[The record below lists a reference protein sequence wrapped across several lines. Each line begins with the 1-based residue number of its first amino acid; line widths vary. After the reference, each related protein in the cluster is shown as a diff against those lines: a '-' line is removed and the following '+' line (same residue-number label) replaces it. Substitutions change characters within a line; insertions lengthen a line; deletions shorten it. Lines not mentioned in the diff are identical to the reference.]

1 MQEYYSTKEAAEITG
16 ASRQI
21 IRVYTDTYKR
31 FFSSEGAPA
40 AGMPRKFTPDDLK
53 LIRYIYESTTSGIGH
68 NETIERL
75 TAGAL
80 ADFAWQPPE
89 TSATIDSGERF
100 AQSADEST
108 TDLVPVASLR
118 AAQAL
123 MEDARRREAEQA
135 AQVAALAEQVQSL
148 TLELGKAQGELAAVK
163 ANRYRAPKWVR
174 AIFGGRESE

>member
-1 MQEYYSTKEAAEITG
+1 MQTYYSTKEAAELTG

-21 IRVYTDTYKR
+21 IRTYTATYAR
-31 FFSSEGAPA
+31 YFSSEGAPA

-68 NETIERL
+68 SETIERL
-75 TAGAL
+75 AAGAL
-80 ADFAWQPPE
+80 TDFPWQPPE
-89 TSATIDSGERF
+89 TSPIIDSGERF
-100 AQSADEST
+100 AHSADESA
-108 TDLVPVASLR
+108 TDLVPLASLR
-118 AAQAL
+118 ATQAL

-163 ANRYRAPKWVR
+163 ANRYRAPQWVR
-174 AIFGGRESE
+174 SIFGGRAGE

>member
-1 MQEYYSTKEAAEITG
+1 MQTYYSTKEAAELTG

-21 IRVYTDTYKR
+21 IRTYTATYAR
-31 FFSSEGAPA
+31 YFSSEGAPA
-40 AGMPRKFTPDDLK
+40 AGMPRKFTRDDLR

-68 NETIERL
+68 TETLERL
-75 TAGAL
+75 SAGAL
-80 ADFAWQPPE
+80 ADFTWQPAE
-89 TSATIDSGERF
+89 TSPTIDSAERYDQD
-100 AQSADEST
+100 AAGST
-108 TDLVPVASLR
+108 ALIPIERLQ

-163 ANRYRAPKWVR
+163 ANRYRAPQWVR
-174 AIFGGRESE
+174 SIFGGRAGE